1 MKRFSRKELIFLSF
15 MLFSMFFGAGNLIFP
30 AFLGRSAGEDLPFA
44 LAGFVISAVGLPIL
58 GVMAVAKVGDFST
71 LTNRVHPLFAVIFPF
86 LIYVSIG
93 PGLAIPRAGT
103 IAYEMGMKPFL
114 PPSAADQPWMLI
126 IYTMVFFSLVL
137 WLSLSPSK
145 LVDRF
150 GKLLTPIL
158 LCMIVLI
165 FAKSLLTPIGSF
177 GETAEAYESSPLLKG
192 FLDGYLTMD
201 ALASLVFGIVVANT
215 IRAKG
220 VEDKKQV
227 AKYMTIAGLGAGT
240 LLAAI
245 YSILG
250 FLGASSAALGQA
262 DNGAQ
267 VLTAVMN
274 SLFGQ
279 GGTLML
285 GALFT
290 LACLCVSIG
299 LVISCS
305 QYFSGILPFLSYK
318 KWAVVLSA
326 LSAFVANLGLTQ
338 ILAVSVPILG
348 AIYPMAVV
356 LIILGL
362 LDRQLK
368 HAKGVYFTTILLT
381 GAFSL
386 TETINVTF
394 LARSL
399 DGFLGYFPLYAQ
411 GVGWLVP
418 AILGAAAGFL
428 YSKAK
433 GTKTANDQERA
444 A

>member
-1 MKRFSRKELIFLSF
+1 MKRFSQKELIFISF

-30 AFLGRSAGEDLPFA
+30 AFLGRSAGDDVWLA
-44 LAGFVISAVGLPIL
+44 LAGFVVSAVGLPIL
-58 GVMAVAKVGDFST
+58 GVLTVAKAGSFET
-71 LTNRVHPLFAVIFPF
+71 LTKRVHPLFAILFPF

-114 PPSAADQPWMLI
+114 PEAAADKPYMLLL
-126 IYTMVFFSLVL
+126 YTIVFFSIVL

-158 LCMIVLI
+158 LCMIVII
-165 FAKSLLTPIGSF
+165 FVKSLITPMGSF
-177 GETAEAYESSPLLKG
+177 GTPSEQYQDGPLLKG

-220 VEDKKQV
+220 VEDSKKIS
-227 AKYMTIAGLGAGT
+227 KYMMIAGLGAGT
-240 LLAAI
+240 LLAVI

-250 FLGASSAALGQA
+250 YLGASSATLGQA

-267 VLTAVMN
+267 VLTIVMN
-274 SLFGQ
+274 NLFGQ
-279 GGTLML
+279 GGTMML

-305 QYFSGILPFLSYK
+305 QYFSGILPFLSYES
-318 KWAVVLSA
+318 WAVMLAA
-326 LSAFVANLGLTQ
+326 LSTLVANLGLTQ

-362 LDRQLK
+362 FDHYVNK
-368 HAKGVYFTTILLT
+368 VKAVYFMTVLLT
-381 GAFSL
+381 GLFSL
-386 TETINVTF
+386 IETINVTF
-394 LARSL
+394 LSRSL
-399 DGFLGYFPLYAQ
+399 DGALGKFPLYDQ
-411 GVGWLVP
+411 GVGWIVP
-418 AILGAAAGFL
+418 ALLGAVLGVLFGKMQKPVSKSNHEKAA
-428 YSKAK
+428 
-433 GTKTANDQERA
+433 
-444 A
+444 

>member
-1 MKRFSRKELIFLSF
+1 MKSFSQKELIFISF

-30 AFLGRSAGEDLPFA
+30 AFLGRSAGEDIWLA
-44 LAGFVISAVGLPIL
+44 LTGFIISAVGLPIL
-58 GVMAVAKVGDFST
+58 GVMAVAKVGNFSA
-71 LTNRVHPLFAVIFPF
+71 LTNRVHPLFALIFPF

-103 IAYEMGMKPFL
+103 IAYEMGMKPFVPQSL
-114 PPSAADQPWMLI
+114 GDQPFMLML
-126 IYTMVFFSLVL
+126 YTVIFFSLVL
-137 WLSLSPSK
+137 WFSLSPSK

-158 LCMIVLI
+158 LCMIFII
-165 FAKSLLTPIGSF
+165 FVKSLLTPMGSF
-177 GETAEAYESSPLLKG
+177 GDTAEVYQDSPLLKG

-220 VEDKKQV
+220 VEDQKSV
-227 AKYMTIAGLGAGT
+227 SKYMMLAGLGAGT
-240 LLAAI
+240 LLAVI

-250 FLGASSAALGQA
+250 YLGASSAVLGQA

-267 VLTAVMN
+267 VLTAVM
-274 SLFGQ
+274 SELFGQ
-279 GGTLML
+279 GGTVML

-318 KWAVVLSA
+318 KWAVVLA
-326 LSAFVANLGLTQ
+326 VLSAFVANLGLTQ

-356 LIILGL
+356 LIIIGL
-362 LDRQLK
+362 FDHYLK
-368 HAKGVYFTTILLT
+368 KAQVVYLTTILLT
-381 GAFSL
+381 GLFSL
-386 TETINVTF
+386 AETVNVTF
-394 LARSL
+394 LSGSL
-399 DGFLGYFPLYAQ
+399 DAILGKFPLYAQ
-411 GVGWLVP
+411 GVGWIVP
-418 AILGAAAGFL
+418 ALLGVAAGLL
-428 YSKAK
+428 YSKIR
-433 GTKTANDQERA
+433 GTKTPDEQRNVA
-444 A
+444 